1 MEQGSRGSSG
11 IREVRPEPE
20 IAYGAGGAGGLE
32 KFGRM
37 DAEIPYG
44 AVGAGGAGGLG
55 KFGQNLRSSIERG
68 D

>member
-1 MEQGSRGSSG
+1 
-11 IREVRPEPE
+11 
-20 IAYGAGGAGGLE
+20 
-32 KFGRM
+32 M